1 MLPFDLAQLEPFLAE
16 LDDWRVRLD
25 ARLPLV
31 RRWDGRLRRDL
42 ETEAVAASTSMEGV
56 PVTVDEVRRILV
68 GDRPPEVEPEAADLV
83 EGYREAMGFAARR
96 ADDPGFRWGR
106 ELIVA
111 LHDRILAGKAGLGA
125 GRFRTSPNY
134 VVNTA
139 TGAVV
144 FTPPDWQVVP
154 VLVDEACG
162 QLGEGL
168 WHPALA
174 AGWVHAAI
182 AMIHPF
188 IDGNGRIARVLA
200 SLAMYRGGFK
210 RPEFTS
216 LEEWWGRH
224 LSDYYESFRH
234 LGTSFDASAD
244 VTAFLRSHLEAQLH
258 QIRALEMRESI
269 EERIWMAVEEV
280 VTDAG
285 LQPRVAN
292 AAWDAFFGREV
303 TPRYYRPLADVSVAS
318 ATNDLAGSVA
328 ARVLRPEGQGRARR
342 YLAGSELFARVGEVL
357 GIDDVPEDEASARQM
372 IVRVLTERS
381 RQE

>member
-1 MLPFDLAQLEPFLAE
+1 MLPFDLAPLEPFLAE
-16 LDDWRVRLD
+16 LDDRRGRLD

-31 RRWDGRLRRDL
+31 RRWEGRLRRDL

-68 GDRPPEVEPEAADLV
+68 GDRPSEVEPEAADLV

-96 ADDPGFRWGR
+96 ADDPGFRWDR
-106 ELIVA
+106 ELVVA
-111 LHDRILAGKAGLGA
+111 LHDRVLAGKSGLGA

-139 TGAVV
+139 TSAVV

-154 VLVDEACG
+154 VLVDETCA
-162 QLGEGL
+162 QLRDDA
-168 WHPALA
+168 WHPAIA
-174 AGWVHAAI
+174 AGWIHAAI

-188 IDGNGRIARVLA
+188 VDGNGRIARVLA

-224 LSDYYESFRH
+224 LSEYYESFRH
-234 LGTSFDASAD
+234 LGASFDASVN
-244 VTAFLRSHLEAQLH
+244 VTAFLKSHLEAQLH
-258 QIRALEMRESI
+258 QIRALELRESI

-292 AAWDAFFGREV
+292 AVWDVFFGREV

-318 ATNDLAGSVA
+318 ATNDLAGCVA
-328 ARVLRPEGQGRARR
+328 ARLLRSEGQGRSRR
-342 YLAGSELFARVGEVL
+342 YLAGSELFACVGKVL
-357 GIDDVPEDEASARQM
+357 GIDDVSGDEESTRQM
-372 IVRVLTERS
+372 VIRVLTNRS
-381 RQE
+381 R